1 MSKCSVL
8 RPPCLYRLYNSEPTL
23 DLDSRNYA
31 VAGYCLAAMTD
42 GHGIGAQPCNDLNER
57 EHSSSL
63 ICFGMLYLN
72 ISMLGA
78 EKSSDLEDTDVRL
91 GADGHVSSI
100 SDPNRMIGRIDKRHH
115 SLLNLLERE
124 GLQLQMSL
132 GQQPGSSPKYGT
144 SSDLALRAILYGLRT
159 HIPPLVDVLSAQEL
173 YLQLPIQP
181 RLDALYHNPQSLF
194 NEPYLKTTHGIFHPQ
209 HDCPDVTTSIIEPK
223 NILDGFTTGS
233 SLEETEC
240 TNLITTSL
248 KLHQKQALSFM
259 LAREG
264 GWRFEPHAE
273 DVWSIAT
280 TRDNQFCGY
289 VNNVDGSTQNLPP
302 APCHGGIIADTM
314 GYGKTLT
321 MISLIAHELSEVAN
335 TSQGYSVSPYTTMIV
350 VPANLL
356 GYWHKE
362 LTKHT
367 KPGSVRWHLENGS
380 KRLKKAAGLRSI
392 DVLLVSYPTLAR
404 DWTTCKSTSILFQT
418 RWHRVILDEAHSI
431 KNPQAVTARAAC
443 DIMARNRW
451 AVTGTPI
458 TNRLLDLFPLL
469 KFIGASPYN
478 KKDVFLSRIS
488 DLVRQG
494 QGHEQLAVT
503 RVKRLLSAMMLRR
516 SKELPLPDKTEL
528 LVSVRLNE
536 REAQLYNEAK
546 DRALST
552 IDSALSL
559 IASSNSYR
567 NILQKIDVLR
577 QICAFGRSNT
587 PISVTPTA
595 RSPLRE
601 NDWDQYA
608 ATKAFSQ
615 MLDLGLHTVCAECS
629 TPILTLADEN
639 AGQAVLYLTQCLRAW
654 CKSCYEVELDGE
666 TSCGPRIC
674 ACPTPCVVAPA
685 AVSEPAASLS
695 FEVTGESIGYHD
707 TPSKIRALVDDL
719 QKQMP
724 GTKSVVFS
732 FWKAT
737 LDIAR
742 TSFDRSGIHCLQI
755 DGSVKSKER
764 AKILET
770 FSAPNEIQVLLLSLS
785 CGALGL
791 TLTAASR
798 AYLMEPQW
806 NPAIEDQAFARV
818 HRITQV
824 QETTM
829 IRYVME
835 DTIEQYVRK
844 VQDGKRDL
852 VTAFLSPRGDS
863 RDVSLEK
870 LRELRNY
877 I

>member
-1 MSKCSVL
+1 MTKCSVF
-8 RPPCLYRLYNSEPTL
+8 RQPCLYHPH
-23 DLDSRNYA
+23 SRDYA
-31 VAGYCLAAMTD
+31 VAGYRLPAMTD
-42 GHGIGAQPCNDLNER
+42 GRGIGAVPCNELNER
-57 EHSSSL
+57 EHSFSL

-78 EKSSDLEDTDVRL
+78 ENSSDLEDMDVQL
-91 GADGHVSSI
+91 GADGHVSNI
-100 SDPNRMIGRIDKRHH
+100 SDSNWMIGRIDKRHH

-124 GLQLQMSL
+124 
-132 GQQPGSSPKYGT
+132 
-144 SSDLALRAILYGLRT
+144 AILYGLRT

-194 NEPYLKTTHGIFHPQ
+194 NEPYLKTTDGIFHPQ
-209 HDCPDVTTSIIEPK
+209 HNCPDVTTSIIEPK
-223 NILDGFTTGS
+223 DILDGFTTGS

-240 TNLITTSL
+240 TNLITTPL
-248 KLHQKQALSFM
+248 KSHQKQALSFM

-280 TRDNQFCGY
+280 TPQGKSAGLTLEVATNTSTSGY

-321 MISLIAHELSEVAN
+321 MISLITHELSEVAN
-335 TSQGYSVSPYTTMIV
+335 TSRGYSVFPYTTMIV

-367 KPGSVRWHLENGS
+367 KPGAVRWHLESGS
-380 KRLKKAAGLRSI
+380 KRLKKAAGLSSI

-404 DWTTCKSTSILFQT
+404 DWTTCKSTSLLFQT

-431 KNPQAVTARAAC
+431 KNPQAVTTRAAC

-469 KFIGASPYN
+469 KFIGASPFN

-494 QGHEQLAVT
+494 QGQEQLAVT

-516 SKELPLPDKTEL
+516 SKELPLPDETEL

-536 REAQLYNEAK
+536 REAQRYNEAK

-552 IDSALSL
+552 IDSALNL
-559 IASSNSYR
+559 IASSNSFR

-587 PISVTPTA
+587 PISLTPTA
-595 RSPLRE
+595 RSPLSE

-629 TPILTLADEN
+629 TPILTLADES

-666 TSCGPRIC
+666 ASCGPRTC
-674 ACPTPCVVAPA
+674 ACEMPCVVAPA
-685 AVSEPAASLS
+685 AVSEPAASLP
-695 FEVTGESIGYHD
+695 FEVTGESIGFHD
-707 TPSKIRALVDDL
+707 TPSKIRALVDDV

-742 TSFDRSGIHCLQI
+742 TSLDRSGIRCLQI

-764 AKILET
+764 AEILET